1 LRVARVLIPALLRS
15 ITGGL
20 AEATVEGKSVREV
33 IGALELRFPGI
44 GERLVQENRLRP
56 GLSVAVDGVV
66 SHVGLR
72 EPVKPDSEVIFIAAL
87 SGG

>member
-1 LRVARVLIPALLRS
+1 MARVLIPALLRS
-15 ITGGL
+15 ISGGL
-20 AEATVEGKSVREV
+20 TEVTVTGNSVREV
-33 IGALELRFPGI
+33 IAALEHRFPGI

-56 GLSVAVDGVV
+56 GLSVAVDGLV

-72 EPVKPDSEVIFIAAL
+72 EPVKPESEVIFIAAL

>member
-1 LRVARVLIPALLRS
+1 MARVLIPALLRS
-15 ITGGL
+15 ISGGL
-20 AEATVEGKSVREV
+20 VDVTVEGSSVREV
-33 IGALELRFPGI
+33 IAALERRFPGI
-44 GERLVQENRLRP
+44 GERLVQADRLRA

-72 EPVKPDSEVIFIAAL
+72 EAVKPDSEVIFITAL

>member
-1 LRVARVLIPALLRS
+1 VV
-15 ITGGL
+15 
-20 AEATVEGKSVREV
+20 
-33 IGALELRFPGI
+33 GALERRFPGL

-72 EPVKPDSEVIFIAAL
+72 EAVKPDSEVIFITAL